1 MGRSKSGEFKFD
13 GSANRNR
20 SEGKPVRQDNKE
32 GRDDINQIT
41 EVETWQK
48 IGPLA
53 QYSEF
58 YSAFEKTL
66 LICIFNYKEPLYEG
80 SWKRRLP
87 CGQGW
92 EQPKYRDTNFKDM
105 VL

>member
-41 EVETWQK
+41 EVET
-48 IGPLA
+48 
-53 QYSEF
+53 
-58 YSAFEKTL
+58 
-66 LICIFNYKEPLYEG
+66 
-80 SWKRRLP
+80 
-87 CGQGW
+87 
-92 EQPKYRDTNFKDM
+92 
-105 VL
+105 